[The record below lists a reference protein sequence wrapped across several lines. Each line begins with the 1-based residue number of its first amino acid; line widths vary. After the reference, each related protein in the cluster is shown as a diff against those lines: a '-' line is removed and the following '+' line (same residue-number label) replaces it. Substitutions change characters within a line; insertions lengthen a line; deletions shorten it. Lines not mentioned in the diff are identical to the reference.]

1 MEDSSG
7 PVGRGKSKMK
17 EIGSNLYKHGR
28 FQARS
33 FMFIKEHGE
42 KARPPSKNIRM
53 VMQRQCQ
60 KFVESM
66 N

>member
-1 MEDSSG
+1 
-7 PVGRGKSKMK
+7 
-17 EIGSNLYKHGR
+17 
-28 FQARS
+28 
-33 FMFIKEHGE
+33 MFIKEQHGE

-53 VMQRQCQ
+53 DMQRQCQ

>member
-1 MEDSSG
+1 
-7 PVGRGKSKMK
+7 
-17 EIGSNLYKHGR
+17 
-28 FQARS
+28 
-33 FMFIKEHGE
+33 MFIKEHGE

-53 VMQRQCQ
+53 DMQRQCQ